1 MTAPYLPAGG
11 PGGTAAPP
19 GAGRAARRIAA
30 LLALAAFAALSFL
43 VSLRFGSLRLPLGE
57 LLGVLGGGGT
67 PVQRQI
73 IMNVRL
79 PRTLCAALVGC
90 CLSLSG
96 LILQGVMR
104 NPLAAPN
111 IIGVTGGGGLAAMII
126 MIALPG
132 YYAFLIPAAFLG
144 ALAATGLIYAL
155 AWKRGLRPT
164 RMILAG
170 VAVSSLLGAFTNAL
184 MVFYPDRVSGVVD
197 FMVGGLAGRSWR
209 HVRMLW
215 PYAAAGVAGT
225 FLLAPRLN
233 ILALGDEVATGLG
246 LRVERTRALLIVVSS
261 ILAAAAVSVA
271 GLLGFVGLIAP
282 HMMRMVVGSDHRYL
296 APACALF
303 SAGLLV
309 SCDTLGRMIL
319 DPVELPVGIIMAALG
334 APFFLFL
341 LRGKDGY
348 ASRG

>member
-1 MTAPYLPAGG
+1 MNAASGARTAV
-11 PGGTAAPP
+11 T
-19 GAGRAARRIAA
+19 RATVARKAVARKAV
-30 LLALAAFAALSFL
+30 ALAALAVFAALSFML
-43 VSLRFGSLRLPLGE
+43 SLRFGSLRLSLGE
-57 LLGVLGGGGT
+57 LLEVLGGGGT
-67 PVQRQI
+67 AVQRQI

-126 MIALPG
+126 LIALPG
-132 YYAFLIPAAFLG
+132 YYAFLVPAAFLG
-144 ALAATGLIYAL
+144 ALGATGLIYAL
-155 AWKRGLRPT
+155 AWKGGLRPS

-170 VAVSSLLGAFTNAL
+170 VAVSSLLGAFINGL
-184 MVFYPDRVSGVVD
+184 MVFFPDRVSGVVD

-209 HVRMLW
+209 HVRILW
-215 PYAAAGVAGT
+215 PYAALGTAGA
-225 FLLAPRLN
+225 FALAPRLN

-246 LRVERTRALLIVVSS
+246 LRVERTRGLLISVSS
-261 ILAAAAVSVA
+261 VLAAAAVSVA

-303 SAGLLV
+303 SAGLLTL
-309 SCDTLGRMIL
+309 CDTLGRMAL

-348 ASRG
+348 ATRG